1 MLREIWETATSLDF
15 WLRLF
20 ESFKSLGPLA
30 PVALAAIESLIPPL
44 PLVAIVAF
52 NIASHGPFFGF
63 LYSWIGTCL
72 GCTIAFFFFRLVF
85 TRLFVRFTEKH
96 PKARKA
102 RRWVGETTV
111 ATLFVLVLFPFTP
124 SAFVNFAFGISDF
137 PAKKYLPTIF
147 TAKLVMI
154 GLLAAIGQ
162 SFVSAFE
169 NPRMILIGI
178 ALLVLTYIVSR
189 RITKKRIGSAMD
201 DAPEERGGS
210 AMDDDPGEKD
220 GNSHP

>member
-15 WLRLF
+15 WFKLF
-20 ESFKSLGPLA
+20 ESFKNLGPIA
-30 PVALAAIESLIPPL
+30 PIALAAIESLIPPL
-44 PLVAIVAF
+44 LLVAIVAI
-52 NIASHGPFFGF
+52 NIASHGPFLGF

-85 TRLFVRFTEKH
+85 MKLFVRFTEKH
-96 PKARKA
+96 PKALKA
-102 RRWVGETTV
+102 RRWVESTTV

-137 PAKKYLPTIF
+137 PAKKYLPTIY
-147 TAKLVMI
+147 TSKLVMI

-162 SFVSAFE
+162 SFVSAFK
-169 NPRMILIGI
+169 NPWMILVGV

-189 RITKKRIGSAMD
+189 KVTKKKIGSAMD
-201 DAPEERGGS
+201 D
-210 AMDDDPGEKD
+210 EK
-220 GNSHP
+220 